1 LRFSE
6 PSLSPPDPT
15 WPGGL
20 TVLRGEVLPG
30 AEETFR
36 KKESVMKLSCIPVFT
51 FAAILR
57 EKTMTREDW
66 TKIAVEVG
74 LDGTEIYET
83 FVGDL
88 DAAGMAKYRD
98 AVHDAGMQVSM
109 FSREDNFANP
119 AEREQAIA
127 QVKRSVDAAV
137 ILGTN
142 IVRVTAGCP
151 HTPEERAYIQETDR
165 DEVVRS
171 CVEGLRGC
179 LDHAEEKNV
188 MLAIEDHPIIG
199 WDVEEFMKV
208 LDLLDDE
215 RMKVNLDTSNVSP
228 DTVLDLTR
236 RVADRV
242 VHLHVKDRRNNEHRI
257 VIGTGEVDLAG
268 IFGILKK
275 AGFDGWMSL
284 ETLSGGKEELKQ
296 GIGNVRNAWNS
307 A

>member
-1 LRFSE
+1 
-6 PSLSPPDPT
+6 
-15 WPGGL
+15 
-20 TVLRGEVLPG
+20 
-30 AEETFR
+30 
-36 KKESVMKLSCIPVFT
+36 MKLSCIPVCF
-51 FAAILR
+51 FAPILR
-57 EKTMTREDW
+57 EKTMSREDW
-66 TKIAVEVG
+66 LKIAVEVG
-74 LDGTEIYET
+74 LDGTEIYES

-88 DAAGMAKYRD
+88 DASGMAKFRD
-98 AVHDAGMQVSM
+98 VVHDAGLRVSM

-137 ILGTN
+137 ICGTD

-151 HTPEERAYIQETDR
+151 HSPEERTYIQETNRED
-165 DEVVRS
+165 VVRS

-179 LDHAEEKNV
+179 LDYAEEKNV
-188 MLAIEDHPIIG
+188 MLAIEDHPVIG
-199 WDVEEFMKV
+199 WDVEEFMRI
-208 LDLLDDE
+208 LDLLDDR
-215 RMKVNLDTSNVSP
+215 RMKVNLDTSNVHP

-242 VHLHVKDRRNNEHRI
+242 VHLHVKDRRDNEHRI

-284 ETLSGGKEELKQ
+284 ETLGGGKEELRQ
-296 GIGNVRNAWNS
+296 GIENVRNAWNS